1 MTNTFSSDKEFL
13 FQRIDGTDCWFN
25 KNQYDAN
32 ELQQIDNKIAKLKQE
47 LQGNVDE
54 EGRQTRKKRDVEES
68 IDNGELSENEE
79 EINNELDA
87 LSDQIGKV
95 NYNRP
100 SMDYRLE
107 KLEGKRKDFLDAIAY
122 VTKEEIPSM
131 EQLYKSEGI
140 HEVNIAFIQNGLDTI
155 EDNEKEAIIKGL
167 EGKRDQP
174 RVVQKPKALNP
185 VSEEDKEY
193 LRWYLTWCRENK
205 QVHSTC
211 PDWNNEL
218 FTKK

>member
-1 MTNTFSSDKEFL
+1 MQEPVLPVYRHPSHFTLQPRSSSL
-13 FQRIDGTDCWFN
+13 N
-25 KNQYDAN
+25 KKY
-32 ELQQIDNKIAKLKQE
+32 K
-47 LQGNVDE
+47 
-54 EGRQTRKKRDVEES
+54 
-68 IDNGELSENEE
+68 NEE

-211 PDWNNEL
+211 PDWNNS
-218 FTKK
+218 TKYILNRKNEESYKNGMVS